1 MNQAAKVVRLPS
13 AKPQAP
19 SNKHRLGKR
28 AARAIR
34 RQSLIAGTIGLVAVA
49 ITALSLHHLATGVEL
64 VTHST
69 TWEAWAMAVGI
80 DIGFVATELGQIVI
94 GEKLRKR
101 IAVYLKATIF
111 GTLAASA
118 AMNVGAFASH
128 ADGWMLYPAV
138 LMGLAIP
145 ALIYLFTRIGAG
157 LYIDCHARSA

>member
-1 MNQAAKVVRLPS
+1 MNQAAQIVRLPS

-19 SNKHRLGKR
+19 AAKHRLGKR

-34 RQSLIAGTIGLVAVA
+34 RQLIIAGTIGVVAVA

-69 TWEAWAMAVGI
+69 TWEAWSMAIGI
-80 DIGFVATELGQIVI
+80 DIGFIATELSQLVI

-101 IAVYLKATIF
+101 LAIYLKTTVF

-118 AMNVGAFASH
+118 AMNVGAFAAH

-138 LMGLAIP
+138 LFGLAIP

-157 LYIDCHARSA
+157 LYIDCHSRGV